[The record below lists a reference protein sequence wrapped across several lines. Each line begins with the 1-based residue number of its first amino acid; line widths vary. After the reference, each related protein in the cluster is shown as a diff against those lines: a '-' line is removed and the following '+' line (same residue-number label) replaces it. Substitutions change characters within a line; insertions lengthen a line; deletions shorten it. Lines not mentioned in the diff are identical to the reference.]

1 MLQKLELP
9 KGFQRNVLKMEGQGS
24 GVVGDRRG
32 GFVRRGIE
40 MKQDPMALVS
50 CVLHLCFVCGK
61 KKKSSQCIN
70 LIREMRK
77 WRSRDKS
84 CQTGQNNK

>member
-61 KKKSSQCIN
+61 KKKKVRN
-70 LIREMRK
+70 V
-77 WRSRDKS
+77 
-84 CQTGQNNK
+84 

>member
-61 KKKSSQCIN
+61 KKKKFAMYKFNQRNEKMEKQRQKLSNRTKQ
-70 LIREMRK
+70 
-77 WRSRDKS
+77 
-84 CQTGQNNK
+84 